1 MVSPASYISADQQ
14 HFKTRVTEIQEL
26 QGLDSPRAARGPAAP
41 ATPGSS
47 LTKQNLMSTQ
57 TYGIIIG
64 PSTRSPE
71 TQSLSSSE
79 FEAICDFFPVLWL
92 TFLASCWGTS
102 LSGEVAKERNFYLI
116 VS

>member
-57 TYGIIIG
+57 TY
-64 PSTRSPE
+64 
-71 TQSLSSSE
+71 
-79 FEAICDFFPVLWL
+79 
-92 TFLASCWGTS
+92 
-102 LSGEVAKERNFYLI
+102 
-116 VS
+116 